1 MIAHKHITKII
12 AAVMALAVAVCLCAV
27 IFSDQI
33 TAAITDD
40 GVSMEYETKLFDTD
54 SIISVNIIMD
64 EDSWSD
70 MLANAA
76 KEEYYQ
82 CDVEINGTT
91 FYRVG
96 IRPKG
101 NTSLSSIV
109 NDPTTDRYSF
119 KLEFDHYVDGQT
131 CFGLDKLILNNN
143 YADAT
148 NMKEA
153 LIYDM
158 FKFLGADASLY
169 NYASISVNGEY
180 WGVYLALEAVE
191 DSFMLRNYGVQDG
204 ELYKPEGMGG
214 GGDNGGGPGGSMNG
228 GGADLNYSDDDLD
241 SYSTIWDGEITSTN
255 DADHQ
260 RVVTALKNISEGTDL
275 EKYMDIDN
283 LLRYMAVHV
292 FSVNDD
298 SLSGN
303 MAHNYYL
310 YESKGMLNLL
320 PWDYNLA
327 LGSMGGGGMGGNGA
341 TSAVNDP
348 IDNAFSATD
357 FFDTLMD
364 NETYHSQYYAYLQQ
378 LVSEYVEGGGFDT
391 FYERVRS
398 QIDELVATDPTAFYT
413 SDEYQTAAD
422 TLYQFVKLR
431 GESIQ
436 GQLDGTIPSTESEQ
450 RSSDA
455 LIDASS
461 INLSAMGSMGGG
473 NEGGPGGGPGGDFG
487 GMPGESNSQEAT
499 AQETP
504 SEPAGSETTA
514 VETTVSETKATET
527 TTSETVTSEVTASGD
542 IGSKQPSDGFT
553 NNMAQG
559 MELQGDTS
567 QNIQLTAN
575 DSQSIKSDSDNS
587 QDTESSDNSSQSTKL
602 ISNDSKSTALTG
614 SEVQS
619 TATHDNDVQNEKVTD
634 DNKAQ
639 TDVSVTD
646 NTNQDDK
653 SVANSTDHADELTTD
668 NEVKTEETTTG
679 SETADTQATETE
691 SQDGNSPG
699 GPGGSQPGQS
709 DGESADDQMQGGPG
723 QFGGDMQG
731 GFGMPGSDSSTSQTV
746 STETLILYGVSIL
759 VIIAALIFALLY
771 KRKPRRK

>member
-12 AAVMALAVAVCLCAV
+12 AAVMVIAVAACLCAV
-27 IFSDQI
+27 IFSSQI
-33 TAAITDD
+33 TEAIADT
-40 GVSMEYETKLFDTD
+40 GISMEYETKLFDTD
-54 SIISVNIIMD
+54 NIISVNIIMD

-70 MLANAA
+70 MLANASQ
-76 KEEYYQ
+76 EEYYE

-101 NTSLSSIV
+101 NTSLTSIA

-191 DSFMLRNYGVQDG
+191 DSFQLRNYGVKDG

-214 GGDNGGGPGGSMNG
+214 GGDNGGGPGGSMSG

-241 SYSTIWDGEITSTN
+241 SYSTIWDGEITNTT

-310 YESKGMLNLL
+310 YESNGMLNLI

-327 LGSMGGGGMGGNGA
+327 LGSMGGGGMGNNGA

-348 IDNAFSATD
+348 IDDAFDATD

-364 NETYHSQYYAYLQQ
+364 NETYHSQYYDYLQQ
-378 LVSEYVEGGGFDT
+378 LVSEYIDGGGFDA

-413 SDEYQTAAD
+413 YDEYQTAVD
-422 TLYQFVKLR
+422 TLYQFVTLR
-431 GESIQ
+431 GESIK

-450 RSSDA
+450 RNSDA

-461 INLSAMGSMGGG
+461 ISLSAMGTMGGG
-473 NEGGPGGGPGGDFG
+473 NDGGGPGGGGPGGDFG
-487 GMPGESNSQEAT
+487 GMPGESDSQEANSKE
-499 AQETP
+499 AP
-504 SEPAGSETTA
+504 SEA
-514 VETTVSETKATET
+514 ET
-527 TTSETVTSEVTASGD
+527 TTSNDAELS
-542 IGSKQPSDGFT
+542 QPNAEF
-553 NNMAQG
+553 A
-559 MELQGDTS
+559 
-567 QNIQLTAN
+567 
-575 DSQSIKSDSDNS
+575 
-587 QDTESSDNSSQSTKL
+587 
-602 ISNDSKSTALTG
+602 
-614 SEVQS
+614 
-619 TATHDNDVQNEKVTD
+619 
-634 DNKAQ
+634 
-639 TDVSVTD
+639 
-646 NTNQDDK
+646 
-653 SVANSTDHADELTTD
+653 D
-668 NEVKTEETTTG
+668 NEVQTEETTADNKVKTNESATSSNAQSDE
-679 SETADTQATETE
+679 SEIDSQAQTAEAETDSEAADTQSAENN

-709 DGESADDQMQGGPG
+709 NGESADDQMQGGPD
-723 QFGGDMQG
+723 QFGGDMPG
-731 GFGMPGSDSSTSQTV
+731 GFGMPGSDNSSSQTV
-746 STETLILYGVSIL
+746 STETLILYGASIA
-759 VIIAALIFALLY
+759 VIIVALVFALLY
-771 KRKPRRK
+771 KRRPRRK